1 MTDLSESKL
10 GSEYSWTCPAHKL
23 VAPRHPFDLKCI
35 VILQDVSNVAAV
47 SQRQCSESLFL
58 HEIQYRTGSV
68 EKFQKFTEILS
79 VLRAFICRHLWYESI
94 INFLSFK
101 SIIPIKGTA
110 SRRERVTTHLSQ
122 HQQGDQR
129 GKPWD

>member
-10 GSEYSWTCPAHKL
+10 GSEYSRTCPAHKL
-23 VAPRHPFDLKCI
+23 VVPRHPFDLKCI
-35 VILQDVSNVAAV
+35 VILQAVSNVAAV
-47 SQRQCSESLFL
+47 SQRQCSEESLFL
-58 HEIQYRTGSV
+58 HEIQYKTGSV
-68 EKFQKFTEILS
+68 EKFQTFTEILS
-79 VLRAFICRHLWYESI
+79 VLRAFIGRHLWYESI
-94 INFLSFK
+94 INFISFK

-129 GKPWD
+129 GKP